1 MLPWTLL
8 DRAPLPGS
16 VDEIKLYKRGSE
28 YSIRLANCELMNS
41 RVHGSEEALAELAF
55 EKIARRPHPRV
66 LIGGL
71 GLGYTLA
78 AVLRLLGPRG
88 SAVVAELV
96 PAVVSWNRGPL
107 GPLAG
112 NPLRDRRVTV
122 KEADVARIIGEEP
135 GGFDAI
141 LLDVDT
147 APKAL
152 TQDSNSQLYTLAGLR
167 ATHAAL
173 RPEGVLGIWSG
184 GPDPAFV
191 KRMAQAGFQVSE
203 VRARARTEH
212 GGARYLIWL
221 AQRGKDRKVR

>member
-8 DRAPLPGS
+8 DHAPLPGS
-16 VDEIKLYKRGSE
+16 ADEIKLYKRGTE
-28 YSIRLANCELMNS
+28 YSIRVANYELMNS
-41 RVHGSEEALAELAF
+41 RVHGSEEALAELAW
-55 EKIARRPHPRV
+55 EKIAGRPRPRI

-78 AVLRLLGPRG
+78 AVLRLLGPKG
-88 SAVVAELV
+88 EAVVAELV
-96 PAVVSWNRGPL
+96 PAVIAWNRGPL

-112 NPLRDRRVTV
+112 NPLRDSRV
-122 KEADVARIIGEEP
+122 KIREADVADVIREEP

-147 APKAL
+147 APRAL
-152 TQDSNSQLYTLAGLR
+152 TAESNGRLYTAEGIR
-167 ATHAAL
+167 TTHAAL
-173 RPEGVLGIWSG
+173 RPNGVLGIWSG
-184 GPDPAFV
+184 GADPAFL
-191 KRMAQAGFQVSE
+191 KRLERARFRVSE

-221 AQRGKDRKVR
+221 AQRGK